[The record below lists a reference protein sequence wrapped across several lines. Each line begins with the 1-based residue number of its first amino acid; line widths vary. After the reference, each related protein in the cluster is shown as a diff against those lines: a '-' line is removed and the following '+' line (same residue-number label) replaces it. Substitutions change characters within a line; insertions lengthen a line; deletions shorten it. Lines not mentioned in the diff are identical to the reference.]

1 MSYQMFYQRI
11 SHWNFRRR
19 EECLTLLRWLAPR
32 RGDRILDIGC
42 GDGHYDALIAGFGA
56 YVVGI
61 DVHPERL
68 AIAGSRNK
76 NDRTEYHF
84 ADAERMGFGDASF
97 DKAISLCVME
107 HLRNDQQVMEHV
119 FRVLKPGGIFVFS
132 ADSLSNPE
140 LPPLER
146 IRHKER
152 YEVSNYYRIETI
164 RPKLEAIGFELRE
177 VRYILTTPLTLSLV
191 RFSWRLER
199 LPRALKFI
207 YLAGCL
213 GLNTIGKIVSD
224 ISEHFAGRPES
235 GLTLLVTA
243 QKPLTTSRGAKCEK

>member
-1 MSYQMFYQRI
+1 MIPSRLRPKI
-11 SHWNFRRR
+11 DHWNFRRR
-19 EECLTLLRWLAPR
+19 EECRTLLRWLAPR
-32 RGDRILDIGC
+32 PEERILDIGC
-42 GDGHYDALIAGFGA
+42 GDGHYDALIAGSGA

-68 AIAGSRNK
+68 RIAGSRNQ

-84 ADAERMGFGDASF
+84 VDAERMGFEEASF
-97 DKAISLCVME
+97 DKALSLCVME
-107 HLRNDQQVMEHV
+107 HLRDDLRVMGHV
-119 FRVLKPGGIFVFS
+119 FRVLKPGGLFVFS

-140 LPPLER
+140 LRPPER
-146 IRHKER
+146 FRHKER
-152 YEVSNYYRIETI
+152 YGVNNYYSVETI
-164 RPKLEAIGFELRE
+164 RPKLEATGFELRE

-199 LPRALKFI
+199 LPHALKFI
-207 YLAGCL
+207 YLLGCL

-243 QKPLTTSRGAKCEK
+243 QKPLTTSRGAKNP

>member
-1 MSYQMFYQRI
+1 MICQRI
-11 SHWNFRRR
+11 SHWNFRRK
-19 EECLTLLRWLAPR
+19 EECRTLIRWLDPR
-32 RGDRILDIGC
+32 PRERILDIGC
-42 GDGHYDALIAGFGA
+42 GDGYYDALIAKSGA

-76 NDRTEYHF
+76 NDRTAYLSM
-84 ADAERMGFGDASF
+84 DAERMGFEEASF
-97 DKAISLCVME
+97 DKAISLCAME
-107 HLRNDQQVMEHV
+107 HLRNDQRVMEHV
-119 FRVLKPGGIFVFS
+119 FRVLKPGGTFVFS
-132 ADSLSNPE
+132 ADSLSNPG
-140 LPPLER
+140 LPSLEH

-152 YEVSNYYRIETI
+152 YEVNNYYRIETI
-164 RPKLEAIGFELRE
+164 RPKLEAIGFELRKI
-177 VRYILTTPLTLSLV
+177 RYILTTPLTLSLV

-213 GLNTIGKIVSD
+213 GVNTIGKIVSD

-243 QKPLTTSRGAKCEK
+243 KKPLPRPK